1 MPGPCS
7 EAFRSSVL
15 ETFALP
21 PTDLEHSGLPPPSA
35 RGQQQQCTPLHRRPP
50 SPSQGPPSA
59 RGGLA
64 EDAGGAAEPAGPG
77 PRRQPSLP
85 LSYGRRPEQRG
96 GAARRS
102 ALRASIGQSM
112 LWLWDGVSEENL
124 ELFPYD
130 WRESGGGLG
139 ASGPRGG
146 ARGGA
151 LPGAAPDTYSPFK
164 PLGTAASRQFS

>member
-1 MPGPCS
+1 MLNWLLQQVPDPCS
-7 EAFRSSVL
+7 EAFRASLL

-21 PTDLEHSGLPPPSA
+21 PTDLEHSGLPPLPSA
-35 RGQQQQCTPLHRRPP
+35 RGQQRAPP
-50 SPSQGPPSA
+50 PSQGLPSA
-59 RGGLA
+59 RGVA
-64 EDAGGAAEPAGPG
+64 AAGESLEPAGPG
-77 PRRQPSLP
+77 LRRQPSLA

-112 LWLWDGVSEENL
+112 LWLWDGVNDENL

-139 ASGPRGG
+139 ASGP
-146 ARGGA
+146 
-151 LPGAAPDTYSPFK
+151 LPGAAPADTYSPFK